1 MDRGWGHKAASQH
14 SARCGKL
21 TVVVCTGSR
30 RTTLERAYCISLTQ
44 GLVWTSSQT
53 TRGAIFLQQS
63 LCYWRMLHGTRSLG
77 EPQVAVQDQG
87 RMSRDI
93 SARVFSL
100 ACSLRRFDRAGA
112 TECSQSTWSLQSKGQ
127 KLGSSMEQL
136 RMLVPPAGHYECGS
150 IGHLCVQRLIEKGVK
165 KGARPDVASCQRVTD
180 KQYGKHIEM
189 TLHLVTKP
197 SAEPTAGAKSPFRV
211 TLDHTNNGGSARG
224 AVVRLRGSSPRLLR
238 CRLCT
243 ERSISHS
250 MSPIAWT
257 KGNGRTDSAGICPVH
272 A

>member
-30 RTTLERAYCISLTQ
+30 RTTLERAYCILLTQ

-53 TRGAIFLQQS
+53 TRGATFLQQS
-63 LCYWRMLHGTRSLG
+63 SCYWRMLHGLSTFDVGTRSLG

-87 RMSRDI
+87 RMSDDI

-100 ACSLRRFDRAGA
+100 ACSLRRFARAGA

-136 RMLVPPAGHYECGS
+136 RMLVPPAGHYECES

-165 KGARPDVASCQRVTD
+165 KRARPDVASCQRVTD

-197 SAEPTAGAKSPFRV
+197 SAELTAGAKSPLRV
-211 TLDHTNNGGSARG
+211 TLDHTNNGGSALARIITKV
-224 AVVRLRGSSPRLLR
+224 A
-238 CRLCT
+238 
-243 ERSISHS
+243 S
-250 MSPIAWT
+250 MPSLY
-257 KGNGRTDSAGICPVH
+257 
-272 A
+272 